1 VTLHWF
7 APMSD
12 GPQGGAAKGGLGDL
26 PKIKGRPTT
35 TP

>member
-7 APMSD
+7 APCPT
-12 GPQGGAAKGGLGDL
+12 GRKAAAAKGGLGDL
-26 PKIKGRPTT
+26 PKIKGRPNT